1 VTDLRVDFLGH
12 AMVLI
17 ETDGV
22 RVLTDPAFR
31 GRIGPLRRV
40 APVPDVDDLGR
51 IDVVLIS
58 HLHWDHLDLPSLAR
72 LGRDVRIVVPAPA
85 GAWLRAAGFPNA
97 EEIGVGGS
105 VAVGSVVME
114 AVPARHGGFRP
125 PRGPRADPLG
135 FVIRGSRTV
144 YFAGDT
150 DLFDEMSSLG
160 RLDVA
165 LIPVWGWG
173 PTLGR
178 GLHLDPQRAAEALLR
193 LRPRVAVPI
202 HWGTYW
208 PHAMGRLRRSLL
220 IDPPRQFAAI
230 AAELAPEV
238 RVLTTEVGARVDLPD
253 WAS

>member
-1 VTDLRVDFLGH
+1 MTDLRVVFHGH

-17 ETDGV
+17 ELDGV
-22 RVLTDPAFR
+22 RLLTDPAFR
-31 GRIGPLRRV
+31 GRIGPLRRSV
-40 APVPDVDDLGR
+40 PVPDVDDLGR

-72 LGRDVRIVVPAPA
+72 LGRDARVVVPAPSA
-85 GAWLRAAGFPNA
+85 AWLRAAGFPNA

-105 VAVGSVVME
+105 ISVGSVVVD

-150 DLFDEMSSLG
+150 DLFDEMEGLG
-160 RLDVA
+160 PLELA

-178 GLHLDPQRAAEALLR
+178 GLHLDPTRAAEAVRR

-208 PHAMGRLRRSLL
+208 PQAMGRLRRPMLSE
-220 IDPPRQFAAI
+220 PPLQFAA
-230 AAELAPEV
+230 AASVVAPD
-238 RVLTTEVGARVDLPD
+238 VLVLPTAVGATVDLPD
-253 WAS
+253 WTS